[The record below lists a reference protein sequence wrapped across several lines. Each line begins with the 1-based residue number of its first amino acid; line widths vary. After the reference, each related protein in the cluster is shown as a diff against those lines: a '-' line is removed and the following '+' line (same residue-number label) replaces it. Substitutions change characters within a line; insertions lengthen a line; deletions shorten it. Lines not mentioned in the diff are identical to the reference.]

1 MFWKPKDQACASRDE
16 PTAGQRAMHSDP
28 SARRNSSCHLCV
40 PSITLKDG
48 PVILS
53 GKWGFSSPF
62 IKPGE
67 QRRLGEGPGTSKHAV
82 TPSVRLRL
90 PGEGRALFTDGGDNR
105 RGRSW
110 SLLFHTPTLGGGV
123 LTTLDAPA
131 GLGALRSS

>member
-1 MFWKPKDQACASRDE
+1 
-16 PTAGQRAMHSDP
+16 MHSDP
-28 SARRNSSCHLCV
+28 SAHRNSSRHLCV

-90 PGEGRALFTDGGDNR
+90 PGEDPALFTDVRDN
-105 RGRSW
+105 
-110 SLLFHTPTLGGGV
+110 GGGSPSSFPPPPTPIAPWGRGS
-123 LTTLDAPA
+123 LTTLLLQLAWGPF
-131 GLGALRSS
+131 

>member
-1 MFWKPKDQACASRDE
+1 
-16 PTAGQRAMHSDP
+16 MHSDP
-28 SARRNSSCHLCV
+28 SARRNSSCHLYV

-90 PGEGRALFTDGGDNR
+90 PGRAGRCLQMGEITAEEGR
-105 RGRSW
+105 
-110 SLLFHTPTLGGGV
+110 GV
-123 LTTLDAPA
+123 FSSIPPPRA
-131 GLGALRSS
+131 GVS